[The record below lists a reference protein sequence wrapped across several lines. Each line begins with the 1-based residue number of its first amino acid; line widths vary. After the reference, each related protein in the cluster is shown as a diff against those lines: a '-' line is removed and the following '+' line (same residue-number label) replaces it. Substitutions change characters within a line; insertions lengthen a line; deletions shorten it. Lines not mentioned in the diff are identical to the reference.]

1 MWLIYRSAAYSDI
14 FTKSDSQPL
23 CFMEIKMP
31 SLSRAGISQIVN
43 MTTTKARPNSC
54 LTALLSHFTLSVFAT
69 TQSSRME
76 IPTIKGKP
84 DLQLFGFDSISD
96 MKSCAEPN
104 PVVVY
109 LQKPKSGDI
118 SRQHARP
125 VIYMEHFD
133 VEKMRQLAETPL
145 LWVGAVTTA
154 SLALWLLFHIISGFK
169 IWVLGNGDLLS
180 PKLGKWAVVTG
191 ATDGIGKSY
200 AEELARRGFSILLI
214 SRSQEK
220 LDDVA
225 KSLESL
231 YKVETKTIAVD
242 FGQINIYPKI
252 EDALAGLEIGVLVNN
267 VGISY
272 PYPEF
277 FLHIP
282 DLDKFINTM
291 INVNITSVCQMTR
304 LVLPK
309 MEARAKG
316 VILNISSAS
325 GMYPVPLLTVY
336 SSTKAS
342 SVLPFFVATKM
353 TRIRKPTL
361 DKPTPERYVAA
372 ELTTVGL
379 QDQTNGYFPHA
390 VMGWLTTVLVPIKLV
405 IYFGMRMN
413 KAQRGGYLRRRKLR

>member
-1 MWLIYRSAAYSDI
+1 MESFNVVEPL
-14 FTKSDSQPL
+14 QPV
-23 CFMEIKMP
+23 E
-31 SLSRAGISQIVN
+31 RA
-43 MTTTKARPNSC
+43 
-54 LTALLSHFTLSVFAT
+54 
-69 TQSSRME
+69 
-76 IPTIKGKP
+76 
-84 DLQLFGFDSISD
+84 LF
-96 MKSCAEPN
+96 
-104 PVVVY
+104 
-109 LQKPKSGDI
+109 
-118 SRQHARP
+118 
-125 VIYMEHFD
+125 
-133 VEKMRQLAETPL
+133 
-145 LWVGAVTTA
+145 WVGALITA
-154 SLALWLLFHIISGFK
+154 LLALWLLYKIITGFR

-200 AEELARRGFSILLI
+200 AEELARRGFSMMLI

-225 KSLESL
+225 KSLESA
-231 YKVETKTIAVD
+231 YNVETKTIAVD
-242 FGQINIYPKI
+242 YGQIDIYPKI
-252 EDALAGLEIGVLVNN
+252 EKGLAGLEIGVLVNN

-282 DLDKFINTM
+282 DLENFITNM
-291 INVNITSVCQMTR
+291 INVNITSVCQVSR
-304 LVLPK
+304 H
-309 MEARAKG
+309 RQHIGAKG

-325 GMYPVPLLTVY
+325 GMFPVPLLTIY
-336 SSTKAS
+336 SSTKAFVDFFS
-342 SVLPFFVATKM
+342 LGLQAEYKCKGIIIQSVLPFFVATKM

-390 VMGWLTTVLVPIKLV
+390 VMGWVITVLAPIKLV
-405 IYFGMRMN
+405 LYLGLRMN